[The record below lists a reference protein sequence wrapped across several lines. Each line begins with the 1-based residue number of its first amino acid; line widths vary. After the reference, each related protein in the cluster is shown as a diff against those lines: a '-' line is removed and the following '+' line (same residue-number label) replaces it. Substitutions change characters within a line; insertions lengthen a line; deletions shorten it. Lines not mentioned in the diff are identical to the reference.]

1 MTLKIMLDIMS
12 QPSRAVLLFVRATNI
27 PHEFH
32 PVALRNMEH
41 KADDFLKVNQLGTV
55 PAIVDDGAALRDS
68 SAILR
73 YLSKTRDVPDH
84 WFPKDAMGEA
94 RVNEYLHWQ
103 HLNVRAGCALYFQK
117 RFIIP
122 LMTQVRR
129 QHHLW
134 LVSTIL
140 TSLQYWPFLP
150 QPEYDWDLIKK
161 IGIEL
166 MKITPA

>member
-140 TSLQYWPFLP
+140 TSLQY
-150 QPEYDWDLIKK
+150 
-161 IGIEL
+161 
-166 MKITPA
+166 